1 MVLRS
6 VSSNS
11 PLYLNLYCHYI
22 SLFGGVDILTK
33 VVLIVPCNP
42 WGYMVEDIVSF
53 AVKIARSYGIN
64 VTYTALY
71 SVDETRAIVSI
82 NNKDIVYDE
91 TTLPNMDD
99 LVDLIVISSMPSETL
114 SKDYVDEL
122 AIEA

>member
-1 MVLRS
+1 
-6 VSSNS
+6 
-11 PLYLNLYCHYI
+11 
-22 SLFGGVDILTK
+22 LTK

-42 WGYMVEDIVSF
+42 WGYMVEDIISF

-64 VTYTALY
+64 VTYTVLY

-91 TTLPNMDD
+91 TTLPNIDD
-99 LVDLIVISSMPSETL
+99 LVDLIVISSTPSETL